1 MFKFIF
7 LLFISE
13 INLTLQIEKELK
25 VPLSVTVDAETL
37 ETLDKLRD
45 EVPRSRYVERALKQ
59 YFEREL
65 AGKNGGRRR
74 KS

>member
-25 VPLSVTVDAETL
+25 VPLSVTVDPETL
-37 ETLDKLRD
+37 ETLDKLRE

-59 YFEREL
+59 CFEK
-65 AGKNGGRRR
+65 GTSSKNGGRRR